1 MQIHHTGKCHWVTSS
16 SIGDHVAVYD
26 SLYSGLSED
35 LTVQLAQC
43 YRDYVDGMGELHVD
57 VPPVQQQRGA
67 TDCGLFGIAFA
78 SELAKGENLPKDIT
92 FNQSRMRSHLLQCFE
107 NDELMPFPRHHKPSK
122 RKRGYELEVIRTFC
136 TCV

>member
-1 MQIHHTGKCHWVTSS
+1 
-16 SIGDHVAVYD
+16 
-26 SLYSGLSED
+26 
-35 LTVQLAQC
+35 
-43 YRDYVDGMGELHVD
+43 MGELHVD

-78 SELAKGENLPKDIT
+78 SELAKGENFPKDIT

-107 NDELMPFPRHHKPSK
+107 NDEIMPFPRQHKPSK

-136 TCV
+136 TCNLHEAYDDMVQCDICAERLHFDCMDLITAPTGAWLCPACEPPKKLKR